1 MHSTWSVTY
10 QNSLNF
16 GYIRQL
22 KKLLPWIFFFVYL
35 SIFPN
40 KFLHLQHCDYFGFKN
55 GRWKKHV
62 FKSRVYLISVVFKT
76 LLPAYWFFHKA
87 LKLNCSL
94 VSAYVQH
101 QFVRSKLNRCR
112 STSWS
117 SSARLH
123 YMTMSGEPYQIS

>member
-22 KKLLPWIFFFVYL
+22 KKLHPWIFFSYIYQFSQINSYIYNTAIILVL
-35 SIFPN
+35 
-40 KFLHLQHCDYFGFKN
+40 KMDGK
-55 GRWKKHV
+55 KKHV

-76 LLPAYWFFHKA
+76 LLAAYWFFHKA